1 VQSIEFNPSPEPTI
15 GVELEL
21 QLLDS
26 KTLRFA
32 NVAPAVLDAIPPA
45 YRGRIKEEF
54 IQSMVEINTR
64 ICRDV
69 EEVDRNL
76 RESLSALE
84 AVLDGMGAVYY
95 SASLHPHEKGTG
107 ENLTSKPR
115 YARIMDDLK
124 LVGRRFIT
132 QGMHVHV
139 GVKSAERAIRINN
152 TIRMY
157 LPLLLALST
166 SSPFYGGEDSGLFS
180 YRTKLFEAL
189 PLAGLP
195 DSLGDWNEFHRM
207 AQLLQSGGII
217 DSVKDLWWD
226 VRPHPEFGTVEVR
239 ICDIP
244 CRYREILALAALV
257 QSLVVTISN
266 IHVHPDTRVQMQILK
281 SNKWQA
287 ARYGLDGV
295 FVNPITAKRVPI
307 REAIHELLGLVR
319 EEAEALGGLEYMG
332 EIDAILNHGTG
343 AHLQKT
349 IHASCGDFGKMI
361 NRVREGFFQ

>member
-1 VQSIEFNPSPEPTI
+1 VQSIEYNPSPEPTI

-21 QLLDS
+21 QLLDR
-26 KTLRFA
+26 KNLRFA
-32 NVAPAVLDAIPPA
+32 NVAPDVLDAIPPA
-45 YRGRIKEEF
+45 YKGRIKEEF

-64 ICRDV
+64 PCRDV
-69 EEVDRNL
+69 EEVDRDL
-76 RESLSALE
+76 RDSLSVLE
-84 AVLDGMGAVYY
+84 AVLDRMGAVYY

-107 ENLTSKPR
+107 ENLTNKPR

-132 QGMHVHV
+132 QGMHVHI

-166 SSPFYGGEDSGLFS
+166 SSPFYGGEDSGLYS

-195 DSLGDWNEFHRM
+195 DALGDWDEFHRM

-244 CRYREILALAALV
+244 CRYQEILALTALV
-257 QSLVVTISN
+257 QSLVVTIAN
-266 IHVHPDTRVQMQILK
+266 IHMHPQTRVQMQILK

-295 FVNPITAKRVPI
+295 FVNPITAKRVST
-307 REAIHELLGLVR
+307 REAIHELLDLVR

-332 EIDAILNHGTG
+332 EIEAILHRGTG
-343 AHLQKT
+343 AHLQRT
-349 IHASCGDFGKMI
+349 IHASCGDFGEMI
-361 NRVREGFFQ
+361 SRVREGFLR